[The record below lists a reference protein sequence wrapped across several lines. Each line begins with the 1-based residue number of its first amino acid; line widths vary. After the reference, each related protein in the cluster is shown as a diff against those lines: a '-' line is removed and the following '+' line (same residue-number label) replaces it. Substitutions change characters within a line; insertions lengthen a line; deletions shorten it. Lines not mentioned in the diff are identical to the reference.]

1 MTEVL
6 FYHLER
12 QPLEKVL
19 PLLLEKTLQR
29 GWRAVVRSC
38 LPQRLRHL
46 SDAIWAWRDESFIPH
61 GTSGEAHAALQPIW
75 LTADEENPN
84 DANVLF
90 CIDGAAPLDADLER
104 MERVIVMFSGAD
116 PAAVE
121 AARALWR
128 KLAARENLDMTYWR
142 QNASGQ
148 WEKKA

>member
-19 PLLLEKTLQR
+19 PLLLDKTLQR
-29 GWRAVVRSC
+29 GWRAVVRSG

-61 GTSGEAHAALQPIW
+61 AMSGEEHAALQPVW

-84 DANVLF
+84 HANVLF
-90 CIDGAAPLDADLER
+90 CIDGAAPRRADLER
-104 MERVIVMFSGAD
+104 MERVIVMFPASD
-116 PAAVE
+116 PSAVE
-121 AARALWR
+121 AARSLWR
-128 KLAARENLDMTYWR
+128 KLAGNEDLDMTYWR